1 MKQHLKRLASPKTWP
16 IKRKENVWI
25 ARSNP
30 GSHSLDNSIPILIL
44 LRDVLKIA
52 KNKKEVKYILNNKL
66 IKVNNR
72 AVKDVRFPVGL
83 FDIIFIEKENKIY
96 RLVFNKKRKL
106 IPIEI
111 DKKESNLLLLKIRD
125 KRLIKKGIIQL
136 NFTNGW
142 SLNVTKK
149 DYSPKDSVVLD
160 LNSNKIV
167 DHLPLKEGNLAFIT
181 GGKHVGSVVNIKEVK
196 DKIILESDKK
206 TWTGVPEYI
215 FVIGKKTPIIK
226 LNQK

>member
-1 MKQHLKRLASPKTWP
+1 
-16 IKRKENVWI
+16 
-25 ARSNP
+25 
-30 GSHSLDNSIPILIL
+30 
-44 LRDVLKIA
+44 
-52 KNKKEVKYILNNKL
+52 
-66 IKVNNR
+66 
-72 AVKDVRFPVGL
+72 
-83 FDIIFIEKENKIY
+83 
-96 RLVFNKKRKL
+96 
-106 IPIEI
+106 
-111 DKKESNLLLLKIRD
+111 
-125 KRLIKKGIIQL
+125 L